1 MKVGD
6 LVKHDPSGA
15 MGLVI
20 YVFRQNVVEVELI
33 VIGDYTM
40 VKPGDREIIFED
52 ELEVVNENR

>member
-15 MGLVI
+15 MGLVT
-20 YVFRQNVVEVELI
+20 YVFSQSVVEVELI
-33 VIGDYTM
+33 VISDYTM

-52 ELEVVNENR
+52 ELEVVNESR